1 MDLGNIFDPMKKLFL
16 PILAFSIGCFCF
28 AQSNAES
35 VNSSNAAAAPSVNE
49 KAEVNDFWIS
59 KTGKRHNKNC
69 RYYKNCKGRA
79 CSKAEGIPCKL
90 CGG

>member
-28 AQSNAES
+28 AQGNAGS
-35 VNSSNAAAAPSVNE
+35 VNSSNVASPSASA
-49 KAEVNDFWIS
+49 KAEANDFWIS
-59 KTGKRHNKNC
+59 KTGKRHNNKC
-69 RYYKNCKGRA
+69 RYYKNCKGRP
-79 CSKAEGIPCKL
+79 CSKTEGIPCKI

>member
-1 MDLGNIFDPMKKLFL
+1 MGLGNIFDSMKKLFL
-16 PILAFSIGCFCF
+16 LILSFSIGCFCF
-28 AQSNAES
+28 AQSKAGC
-35 VNSSNAAAAPSVNE
+35 VNSSDAAAAPSANA

-69 RYYKNCKGRA
+69 RYYKNCKGRS
-79 CSKAEGIPCKL
+79 CTKNEGIACKI